1 MGFSLSLFPLVTF
14 LVATSVVHSR
24 PQDQT
29 RAPTSLQK
37 AWFKQNAIKGDITV
51 FTDLFDDGI
60 IDPEAVVD
68 NDLGFTVLHYAGYFG
83 YLRFFN
89 LYEKKGAN
97 LMPEQGKSPGR
108 TPLHFAAQ
116 QGHLDVVKFL
126 TARIEDK
133 NPSDDD
139 GYTCLHG
146 ASEKGQ
152 LNIFKYYKEELNYT
166 DINPGQVSDEE
177 KLNGRTPLHWA
188 AQHGHF
194 ELAKYII
201 EGLDNKNPSDAN
213 GATPLHL
220 AAQFGH
226 LDIVKL
232 IAPFVSDK
240 NPKTGKVYDERT
252 PLGLA
257 AQFGHLDVVKYLVGL
272 VPEAE
277 VNVKDSNG
285 LTPLDHAKENGH
297 DDVVNFLES
306 VQ

>member
-1 MGFSLSLFPLVTF
+1 MGF

-29 RAPTSLQK
+29 TERPKRAPTTLQK
-37 AWFKQNAIKGDITV
+37 AWYKQNAIKGDITV
-51 FTDLFDDGI
+51 FDELFDDGI

-89 LYEKKGAN
+89 LYERKGAN

-116 QGHLDVVKFL
+116 
-126 TARIEDK
+126 
-133 NPSDDD
+133 
-139 GYTCLHG
+139 
-146 ASEKGQ
+146 KGQ

-166 DINPGQVSDEE
+166 DINPGQVSDDE

-188 AQHGHF
+188 SQHGHI

-201 EGLDNKNPSDAN
+201 EGLDNKSPSDAN

-277 VNVKDSNG
+277 VNVKDSNN

>member
-1 MGFSLSLFPLVTF
+1 MRKTSSPAALIWRLGVDFP
-14 LVATSVVHSR
+14 R
-24 PQDQT
+24 T
-29 RAPTSLQK
+29 RL
-37 AWFKQNAIKGDITV
+37 D
-51 FTDLFDDGI
+51 DLFDDGI

-83 YLRFFN
+83 YLRFFK
-89 LYEKKGAN
+89 LYERKGAN

-133 NPSDDD
+133 NPADDD

-226 LDIVKL
+226 LD
-232 IAPFVSDK
+232 
-240 NPKTGKVYDERT
+240 
-252 PLGLA
+252 
-257 AQFGHLDVVKYLVGL
+257 VVKYLVGL

-277 VNVKDSNG
+277 VNVKDSNN

-306 VQ
+306 VQSPT